1 MIPKFIMADGK
12 LVKMLLIT
20 KVTKYLEWKC
30 VAASYVC
37 QYQQAGYFS
46 SGGMAVCKVPA
57 NDTEAIKSSLMSMFE
72 KKRLV
77 TLYKFINQ
85 VNFDDPK
92 TWNNFNIHEVPMQE
106 VFKYYNMDENTIDF
120 LGHAVALEYSDAY
133 LYEPAINTIKKM

>member
-1 MIPKFIMADGK
+1 
-12 LVKMLLIT
+12 
-20 KVTKYLEWKC
+20 
-30 VAASYVC
+30 
-37 QYQQAGYFS
+37 
-46 SGGMAVCKVPA
+46 MAVCKVPA

-77 TLYKFINQ
+77 NLYKFIGQ

-92 TWNNFNIHEVPMQE
+92 TWNNFNIHETSMQD
-106 VFKYYNMDENTIDF
+106 VFKYYNLDENTIDF